1 MGQFKAPFVA
11 IDMGTQLLS
20 TSSTKWNLSR
30 GAILPGWRMGLEA
43 LGKSTA
49 QLPGVFSDEPKNL
62 IGRDTEGCLLSGAFY
77 GTAAMID
84 GLAAKMI
91 KPFDGARVIVTGGN
105 ASAVIPFL
113 SVKTEYVPEL
123 LLEGL
128 YIIYRKNKG

>member
-1 MGQFKAPFVA
+1 
-11 IDMGTQLLS
+11 
-20 TSSTKWNLSR
+20 
-30 GAILPGWRMGLEA
+30 MGLEA